1 MPSIEQRVVEMKFD
15 NKNFESNVHTTI
27 DSLDNLKKSLA
38 LNEASK
44 GLEDLQRAGDRFD
57 LHGMEDAAGRVQ
69 NALAELASRGLQ
81 SIQGL
86 SAKAS
91 AELSK
96 MFNQMTIEPV
106 TAGWSKYADK
116 TQAIQTIMAATS
128 KQWADESE
136 RMENVQEQLG
146 VLNWFT
152 DETSYKF
159 LDMVQNIGKFTSAGV
174 KLQPAVTAM
183 QGISTW
189 AAVSGAN
196 VNDAGR
202 AMYNLSQAMATG
214 AVKLMDW
221 KSIENANMATIEFKE
236 TVIDTAEKMG
246 ELTKVGDHWVV
257 KGTDMVVTAQNFNES
272 LSKGW
277 FTSEVLMK
285 SLNKYG
291 HASELI
297 HELAEETDLAARDI
311 VEMTESY
318 RDGLLDIDE
327 ASEETGMSV
336 EDLTAKLKVLAS
348 DEEALG
354 LKAFKAAYETK
365 TFQEAIDYVKESA
378 SSLWMQIYENIF
390 GNYVE
395 TKKIWGALVD
405 ELYEIF
411 LVPLEGVNDLLGSW
425 HELGGFED
433 FWAAIGNLW
442 QAVKNIARPIAE
454 AWNLIF
460 PPMLGYQ
467 LADLT
472 KKFRDWSEGLTKAF
486 GWTGSLKDTIAEPF
500 FKIRDAEQK
509 VAQAAA
515 EVKAGL
521 EDIANAAKEV
531 IDPVKKTEEALAN
544 GIVDEVWA
552 GKWGHGEERIK
563 RMREAHIVYEMVQNA
578 VNEGA
583 NCNKRYAV
591 TEEAIA
597 AASVGLAK
605 EQEKV
610 AETTEEIT
618 NKEIEARK
626 EREKLTKGTTREKAK
641 QILLDEEQRQAAE
654 ATVSAE
660 EKREFIESKLSNN
673 KKKALSIFREENEI
687 REKNYEAQ
695 EKINNAELR
704 AQNRVENLYKAAAGI
719 FALVATIKDVLSE
732 AGKMLIDVG
741 AHIANKLQP
750 AMDLVLDIAGKLGE
764 SMVYFY
770 ALNKQTNVIGATFK
784 RVGNAIKSVVD
795 GIFAGVNA
803 FIKRIRYSKAWANL
817 TAAWERLS
825 AVLSELFNKVLKKIG
840 DFFTN
845 TNFERAGESFGDT
858 LAGFAEIAID
868 KLAEALNWLVDHKD
882 EIAAFFG
889 IFTNG
894 LGAAIE
900 AVGKALK
907 GVGDGIATG
916 GIGGAI
922 SAFFGAIGEG
932 FNKLIGG
939 AGNILSNEKVQ
950 AFWNK
955 ISERL
960 SNIDGGKVAST
971 FATGAGGVLLLAFAD
986 FIKKIAGGFGDA
998 VENIKKIPEKIV
1010 GVLDGL
1016 VGALQAYQMKL
1027 KADVLWTIAK
1037 AIGVLALAL
1046 FGLSLIPKEEL
1057 EGATAALV
1065 TVMGMLMGV
1074 MAVYTKMK
1082 GLNVDAKDNALATF
1096 LSGIQDAMKKAI
1108 KMAGM
1113 GVMMVGFGVA
1123 VVALIGALLLL
1134 SKIDW
1139 KTFGSNIGKLLAIVV
1154 VLDLSMVILANL
1166 ARRMPKG
1173 MGGALV
1179 GFAVSVIAMAGAMM
1193 LIAKIPADQLWSVT
1207 GALAAVIGAM
1217 AVFAFA
1223 MSFSKN
1229 GRAFIGFGIGILAI
1243 AAALAV
1249 LTVPLVILSAI
1260 PWDNL
1265 KHAADILGGLLL
1277 ALVAAAVIMKVFQT
1291 SGKALINLALALVVL
1306 GGALA
1311 LVGVLALPAALGL
1324 GIIAG
1329 AIVLLIGATLLL
1341 GGLAPMLEVVVAS
1354 IYALAA
1360 ASLKF
1365 ALAGLALSAALLVLG
1380 IALPTLANGLV
1391 AFGEQLKKHGLEIA
1405 LAVGFIILTVVAAIG
1420 AASVVKAITGT
1431 AVTWIKA
1438 LAEGFTKA
1446 LPVLLNHLALTITT
1460 VLLFLAAAMPGIV
1473 DKLLELLESIINSL
1487 AAGIQK
1493 HGPALMNAVLNLVIS
1508 ICQGI
1513 LGTLWSW
1520 IEPWVGPIVSF
1531 LSSVWNVVWGWI
1543 GPVVK
1548 LVGGVI
1554 VVVYD
1559 FVKIVVEAISS
1570 GFGWLFGKVSEFF
1583 DWLHEKFGWLSDG
1596 LDWVGDKIGGLFGG
1610 ASEEVETAASEIPQA
1625 AANGLAKNSEFLHEQ
1640 AQNMYDNMTA
1650 RLDTKLGKQ
1659 HAEEDATDYTQ
1670 TFADTVK
1677 NANIEKPNFEEW
1689 SLQNGIQLE
1698 GFGGDNAG
1706 DYLTGLTDTFGTD
1719 TSVSTSVEELMGKVG
1734 STGETESKT
1743 QGSGTGENFNLGI
1756 LSGLDL
1762 HTGPIY
1768 AKVKEIARG
1777 MKGAANEELDSH
1789 SPSREAEK
1797 IAKFFDMGLV
1807 RGLDKNTPYVEKST
1821 RNVARRMLEC
1831 IGTLSD
1837 DVDSMF
1843 EDGINTNPVIS
1854 PVLDLENLQNG
1865 VHGIDDLFGST
1876 SFAMSGSMGVRSQSD
1891 LMEMRMNRLFQQHIE
1906 GMADRITD
1914 AENDRAYEFTIP
1926 VEIDGRQVAKATA
1939 VYSNEELNRL
1949 TRRANRKAGIV

>member
-1 MPSIEQRVVEMKFD
+1 MPAIEQRVVEMKFD

-38 LNEASK
+38 LNDASK

-69 NALAELASRGLQ
+69 SALSELAVNGLQ
-81 SIQGL
+81 SIQNL
-86 SAKAS
+86 TSKAS
-91 AELSK
+91 FELNK
-96 MFNQMTIEPV
+96 MFNQMAIEPF

-174 KLQPAVTAM
+174 ELQPAVTAM

-214 AVKLMDW
+214 TVKLMDW

-236 TVIDTAEKMG
+236 TVIDTAESLG

-318 RDGLLDIDE
+318 RDGLLDIQE
-327 ASEETGMSV
+327 ASEETGLSV
-336 EDLTAKLKVLAS
+336 EDLTAKLDVLAS

-411 LVPLEGVNDLLGSW
+411 LVPLENVNDLLGSW

-433 FWAAIGNLW
+433 FWAAIGNIW
-442 QAVKNIARPIAE
+442 QTVKNIARPISE
-454 AWNLIF
+454 AWELIF

-472 KKFRDWSEGLTKAF
+472 KKFRNWTEGLVETF
-486 GWTGSLKDTIAEPF
+486 GWAGSLKNTIAEPF
-500 FKIRDAEQK
+500 FIIRDAEQK
-509 VAQAAA
+509 AAQAAA
-515 EVKAGL
+515 EM
-521 EDIANAAKEV
+521 ESNFNEAASAIKGV
-531 IDPVKKTEEALAN
+531 IDPIAKTEEALAN
-544 GIVDEVWA
+544 GLVDEIWA
-552 GKWGHGEERIK
+552 GKWGHGEERVK
-563 RMREAHIVYEMVQNA
+563 LLREANIVYEMAQNA

-583 NCNKRYAV
+583 GVNKRYAV

-597 AASVGLAK
+597 AASQSATEAQDAAAK
-605 EQEKV
+605 ATENASKVQERAQKK
-610 AETTEEIT
+610 AETFIEKTKNNKAQQAILDEMSKQASDDMYISEEQRA
-618 NKEIEARK
+618 KAS
-626 EREKLTKGTTREKAK
+626 EKMAKSREKALG
-641 QILLDEEQRQAAE
+641 IFEEEQRLQKDIVDD
-654 ATVSAE
+654 TSD
-660 EKREFIESKLSNN
+660 
-673 KKKALSIFREENEI
+673 
-687 REKNYEAQ
+687 AQ
-695 EKINNAELR
+695 K
-704 AQNRVENLYKAAAGI
+704 RVENIHKSAAGI
-719 FALVATIKDVLSE
+719 FAVVAIIKDVMAETVKLLADIGGYTLE
-732 AGKMLIDVG
+732 
-741 AHIANKLQP
+741 KLQP
-750 AMDLVLDIAGKLGE
+750 TFDFILTITGKIGE
-764 SMVYFY
+764 AAVHFY
-770 ALNKQTNVIGATFK
+770 AINKQTNVLGKTFEAIGDTIK
-784 RVGNAIKSVVD
+784 RVID
-795 GIFAGVNA
+795 GIFSGFNS
-803 FIKRIRYSKAWANL
+803 FINHIKKSDAWAHL
-817 TAAWERLS
+817 TATWKTLS
-825 AVLSELFNKVLKKIG
+825 DIFSELYNKVLIKIET
-840 DFFTN
+840 FFTDTDFTKAGSN
-845 TNFERAGESFGDT
+845 LGES
-858 LAGFAEIAID
+858 LAKLAEFAID
-868 KLAEALNWLVDHKD
+868 KLADGLDFLIKHKD
-882 EIAAFFG
+882 DIAAFFG

-894 LGAAIE
+894 LGSAIDFV
-900 AVGKALK
+900 ASALSNVGTAISE
-907 GVGDGIATG
+907 GGIA
-916 GIGGAI
+916 GAI
-922 SAFFGAIGEG
+922 SAFFGFIGEG

-939 AGNILSNEKVQ
+939 AGNILKNEKVQ
-950 AFWNK
+950 EFWNK

-960 SNIDGGKVAST
+960 NNIDGGKVAST

-998 VENIKKIPEKIV
+998 VENVKKIPEKIV

-1016 VGALQAYQMKL
+1016 VGALEAYQMKL
-1027 KADVLWTIAK
+1027 KAGVLWTIAK

-1082 GLNVDAKDNALATF
+1082 GIKVDAKDNALATF

-1139 KTFGSNIGKLLAIVV
+1139 STLLSNVGKLIIIAGILVGAM
-1154 VLDLSMVILANL
+1154 VLLSLFASRI
-1166 ARRMPKG
+1166 PKG
-1173 MGGALV
+1173 MGGALI

-1217 AVFAFA
+1217 AIFAFA

-1249 LTVPLVILSAI
+1249 LAVPLVILSAI

-1277 ALVAAAVIMKVFQT
+1277 ALVAAAVIMKIAKASST
-1291 SGKALINLALALVVL
+1291 SLIGLAVALVVL
-1306 GGALA
+1306 GGALT
-1311 LVGVLALPAALGL
+1311 LIGFLALPAALGL

-1329 AIVLLIGATLLL
+1329 AIILLIGATVLL

-1354 IYALAA
+1354 IYALAS

-1380 IALPTLANGLV
+1380 IALPTLADGLV
-1391 AFGEQLKKHGLEIA
+1391 AFGERLRTNGLEIA
-1405 LAVGFIILTVVAAIG
+1405 LAVGFIILTVIAAIG
-1420 AASVVKAITGT
+1420 AASVIKAITGT
-1431 AVTWIKA
+1431 AVKWITA
-1438 LAEGFTKA
+1438 MAEGLTKA
-1446 LPVLLNHLALTITT
+1446 LPTLLNHLALTITI
-1460 VLLFLAAAMPGIV
+1460 VLTFLAAAMPGIV
-1473 DKLLELLESIINSL
+1473 DRLLELLESIINSL

-1493 HGPALMNAVLNLVIS
+1493 HGPALMNAVLNLVIA
-1508 ICQGI
+1508 ICQGV
-1513 LGTLWSW
+1513 LGTLWG
-1520 IEPWVGPIVSF
+1520 WVQPIVQPIM
-1531 LSSVWNVVWGWI
+1531 SVLTTIWNVVWPWI
-1543 GPVVK
+1543 EPLVKAIAGIAVVVWQVI
-1548 LVGGVI
+1548 LVISEAVGGAI
-1554 VVVYD
+1554 GVVT
-1559 FVKIVVEAISS
+1559 
-1570 GFGWLFGKVSEFF
+1570 GWFQGFF
-1583 DWLHEKFGWLSDG
+1583 DWLHEKFGWLTDG
-1596 LDWVGDKIGGLFGG
+1596 LDWVGEKIGGLFGAG
-1610 ASEEVETAASEIPQA
+1610 EEEARNA
-1625 AANGLAKNSEFLHEQ
+1625 AAKYPEAAAEGIGQNADKLKQ
-1640 AQNMYDNMTA
+1640 ATQSAVDEATKVDPTTVEANAAETSNTYADSFMQNISGIS
-1650 RLDTKLGKQ
+1650 LG
-1659 HAEEDATDYTQ
+1659 T
-1670 TFADTVK
+1670 
-1677 NANIEKPNFEEW
+1677 PNFEEW
-1689 SLQNGIQLE
+1689 SANNGIQLE

-1706 DYLTGLTDTFGTD
+1706 SFLTSLTDTFNSD
-1719 TSVSTSVEELMGKVG
+1719 TTASMSMEDLMGRVG
-1734 STGETESKT
+1734 STGQTESET

-1762 HTGPIY
+1762 HTGSIY
-1768 AKVKEIARG
+1768 EKVRSIARG
-1777 MKGAANEELDSH
+1777 MKGAAKSELDEN
-1789 SPSREAEK
+1789 SPSKEAEK
-1797 IAKFFDMGLV
+1797 IGGFFDMGLV
-1807 RGLDKNTPYVEKST
+1807 QGLDKKTPYVEKST
-1821 RNVARRMLEC
+1821 RSVAKKMLEC
-1831 IGTLSD
+1831 INTLSD
-1837 DVDSMF
+1837 DVNSMF

-1854 PVLDLENLQNG
+1854 PVLDLQDLQNG
-1865 VHGIDDLFGST
+1865 VHGIDDLFGGT
-1876 SFAMSGSMGVRSQSD
+1876 SFSMSGSMGRISSPSD
-1891 LMEMRMNRLFQQHIE
+1891 LMEMRMNRMLQRQIDTMSE
-1906 GMADRITD
+1906 RLTD
-1914 AENDRAYEFTIP
+1914 AENSRAYEFTIP
-1926 VEIDGRQVAKATA
+1926 VEIDGRQVAKSTA
-1939 VYSNEELNRL
+1939 VYTNEELNRI
-1949 TRRANRKAGIV
+1949 TRRNNRKAGIV